1 MNKIKKEQMTSS
13 SPELVSRKSL
23 SSSPSCAVVELS
35 QGSSVSERWHKS
47 VQTSPAFLHWHDL

>member
-1 MNKIKKEQMTSS
+1 MNKIQKEQITSS
-13 SPELVSRKSL
+13 SPELVSRKPF
-23 SSSPSCAVVELS
+23 SSSQSSAVVELS